1 MTERPLILIADDES
15 KIRRLLAAAIENAG
29 YDTASSDDGEAALK
43 VFDSLTPAPDLVI
56 LDIMMPVL
64 DGFEVLDALRKRSSV
79 PVILLSARSDPAD
92 KVRALQHG
100 ADDYVT
106 KPFSVEELV
115 ARIDAVMRRC
125 RQISGPEP
133 AARIV
138 NGPLVLE
145 PSSRKVTVGGRLC
158 PLTDTE
164 YRLLLL
170 FMRHPE
176 TVLTHD
182 ALVRQVWGPE
192 SLGETGALRIT
203 LTRIRKKLATA
214 GLEGIITSYSGV
226 GYIMSDLGTD
236 SEAVTVL

>member
-29 YDTASSDDGEAALK
+29 YDTASADDGEAALK

-125 RQISGPEP
+125 RQISEPEP

-145 PSSRKVTVGGRLC
+145 PSSRKVTVGGRL
-158 PLTDTE
+158 
-164 YRLLLL
+164 
-170 FMRHPE
+170 FIRHPE